1 MDFPWLIVVN
11 QKTNRD
17 SSKRKTLVADVHLH
31 GKMRAISSCTFEEV
45 KEESFPNGNQKG
57 YLRSFG
63 MIIRDYKDGVSLRQ
77 NSFSGHMTWHEYEYF
92 LFKVLFWRFVVRCP
106 ELPPLVIKHHI
117 SLLITPN
124 LKLMDVFSSF
134 LQKALKFDSSKF
146 PSCQILGGLG
156 EVSLLMRSL

>member
-1 MDFPWLIVVN
+1 MGYLTFKGVSTHNLRTSVLESRITKALSGISLENIDFPWLTGVN

-17 SSKRKTLVADVHLH
+17 SSKRTTLVVAVHLH

-77 NSFSGHMTWHEYEYF
+77 NSFSGHMAWHGYEYF
-92 LFKVLFWRFVVRCP
+92 LFKVLFWR
-106 ELPPLVIKHHI
+106 LPCGQMPRVA
-117 SLLITPN
+117 TP
-124 LKLMDVFSSF
+124 
-134 LQKALKFDSSKF
+134 
-146 PSCQILGGLG
+146 GY
-156 EVSLLMRSL
+156 